1 MSSQDTAP
9 LRYDAL
15 PDYAGRVDAAT
26 QLTLLGR
33 AALAALLGFAIGL
46 ERESRGKTAGERT
59 FALLALAAAGVTG
72 LGSLLLGP
80 DAESRIVQGI
90 LAGVGFLGAGVI
102 FRRGM
107 GDVRGLT
114 TAAGAWAA
122 TAIGILAGAGAYLA
136 SVLGAVLVLVI
147 LELDQIPVL
156 RRIHDRAESPGSS
169 PPEPDGAP

>member
-1 MSSQDTAP
+1 VLVGVEMQM
-9 LRYDAL
+9 
-15 PDYAGRVDAAT
+15 
-26 QLTLLGR
+26 TLLGR

-46 ERESRGKTAGERT
+46 ERESRGKSAGERT

-136 SVLGAVLVLVI
+136 SVLGAGLVPAI

-156 RRIHDRAESPGSS
+156 RRIHERAEPSGS
-169 PPEPDGAP
+169 PPGTDGGP